1 MAEIELKNI
10 EEAQRKLA
18 ELRKDGSIN
27 KPSDK
32 EVKNAA
38 KEFKKAKDA
47 FENKKF
53 VIGTSEVAKEIYN
66 FMLDFMEHHVFWTK
80 NGWMGVIRMHA
91 ELFEMQ
97 KSKKEEPFAIGY
109 QALEF
114 MLFALT
120 NPGGF
125 GLKSAQMIDK
135 VQDFYIDLVEMV
147 GKKVEETREEL
158 KSIQWLGDK
167 AASMQQGFY
176 LEKEPTQG
184 DGSFAPPTIEDLL
197 KKD

>member
-1 MAEIELKNI
+1 MEEIELKNI
-10 EEAQRKLA
+10 KEAQEKLA
-18 ELRKDGSIN
+18 ELSKDGSIN

-32 EVKNAA
+32 EVKKAA

-47 FENKKF
+47 FETKKF
-53 VIGTSEVAKEIYN
+53 EIGTAEVAKEIYN

-91 ELFEMQ
+91 ELIEMQ

-158 KSIQWLGDK
+158 KEIQWLGDK
-167 AASMQQGFY
+167 AAAMQQGFY
-176 LEKEPTQG
+176 LEKEPAPG
-184 DGSFAPPTIEDLL
+184 DGQFAPPSIEDLL
-197 KKD
+197 KKE